1 MGEMIIFIFRED
13 SDSES
18 EREEDLEEQERFI
31 PYRADRKTKYM
42 NTDSVISNE
51 YDITLTISLS

>member
-1 MGEMIIFIFRED
+1 MGEMIIFIFRE
-13 SDSES
+13 DSES